1 MTPGRLIIYGLIV
14 VVVAG
19 LTSLKGVLRS
29 SVDSFVSG
37 VGKTARV
44 SSRVLALIGLLV
56 IGLGLIW
63 LVVRGGS

>member
-1 MTPGRLIIYGLIV
+1 MTPGRLIVYGLIV

-29 SVDSFVSG
+29 SDDSFVS
-37 VGKTARV
+37 
-44 SSRVLALIGLLV
+44 GLLV
-56 IGLGLIW
+56 IGLALIW